1 MRSGSFAAALVA
13 VLLGAGMFA
22 WSRVRPSHDRDWS
35 PAQARLPVAAFE
47 DARVTIRNVR
57 VFDWPEAGEP
67 VERWE
72 DRSYDLDA
80 IERAWY
86 VIAPFDAGWRGPAHA
101 FISFSFAD
109 GAHVAVS
116 IEARRE
122 RGEEY
127 SMVKGLLKQ
136 FELVYIVGDERD
148 LLGSRV
154 WRQKDEV
161 FLYPVRAPAD
171 GVRRLFVDML
181 GRVNG
186 IAERPEFYG
195 TLRSNCTTNLLAHVN
210 ALLERRIRWGPRILL
225 PGWSDAVAMR
235 HGLIETDLP
244 LEEARRRFRV
254 NDAAMQHAAAADF
267 SRGIRVGLSPDI
279 R

>member
-1 MRSGSFAAALVA
+1 MRAGSAVAACVILF
-13 VLLGAGMFA
+13 LGAGTAA
-22 WSRVRPSHDRDWS
+22 WTRVRPSHDREWT
-35 PAQARLPVAAFE
+35 PEQARLAEADF
-47 DARVTIRNVR
+47 DGARVTIRNVR
-57 VFDWPEAGEP
+57 VFDWPEAGSP
-67 VERWE
+67 AERWE

-109 GAHVAVS
+109 GAHVAIS

-127 SMVKGLLKQ
+127 SMVKGLLKR
-136 FELVYIVGDERD
+136 FELIYVVGDERD

-161 FLYPVRAPAD
+161 FLYPVRAPPD

-181 GRVNG
+181 GRVNA

-235 HGLIETDLP
+235 HGLIDTDLP
-244 LEEARRRFRV
+244 LAEARRRFRV
-254 NDAAMQHAAAADF
+254 NDAVLRHAGAADF
-267 SRGIRVGLSPDI
+267 SRGIRVEPAPAP